1 MDTERSGTGWDDLY
15 YGVLPDLKQVLSN
28 KKVAV
33 FGLGDQVSYAE
44 NYADA
49 TGELYDV
56 FQSIGCD
63 MVEYAMVSQE
73 GYEHEA
79 SKSVRGDLFCGLL
92 LDQVNQD
99 DLTEERVANWVDQ
112 LKAGGFL
119 NGGGNSAVAPTAEA
133 SSVVDAV
140 VINEEAANGAT
151 HEEIVNGPTVVSQ
164 TETLDNY
171 SQELDETIGS
181 HSSGGFT
188 PHFNPVSGKTMWTS
202 PDGRKSYVTE
212 SSTTT
217 ITANLRP

>member
-15 YGVLPDLKQVLSN
+15 YGVLPDLKQVLAG

-56 FQSIGCD
+56 FKDIGCD
-63 MVEYAMVSQE
+63 MVEYAMVSQD

-79 SKSVRGDLFCGLL
+79 SKSIRGDKFCGLL

-99 DLTEERVANWVDQ
+99 DLTAERVANWVDQ
-112 LKAGGFL
+112 LQVGGFL
-119 NGGGNSAVAPTAEA
+119 EGGGSTVAATPAA

-140 VINEEAANGAT
+140 VINAEAANGAS
-151 HEEIVNGPTVVSQ
+151 HEELVNSNSVVTQ
-164 TETLDNY
+164 TKTLDDY

-188 PHFNPVSGKTMWTS
+188 PHFNPVTKKTMWTS

-212 SSTTT
+212 ASTKTTT
-217 ITANLRP
+217 DLRP